1 MECRD
6 YTEIDEDKKMKV
18 IAATGNKNKLIEF
31 QEILK
36 PFNIEITTFENEGY
50 DPIEVVEDG
59 TTFEENSYKKARE
72 IMEATG
78 MAAIADD
85 SGLEVDALLG
95 APGVY
100 SARFAGENAGDRE
113 NNLKLMELLKD
124 VPEKD
129 RSAQFHCVI
138 TLIFTDGERI
148 IAEGIVSGHMITEP
162 RGDKGFGYD
171 PLFIPEG
178 YEKTFGELENE
189 AKNRISHR
197 GKALRQLMEELK
209 NRDSF

>member
-1 MECRD
+1 M
-6 YTEIDEDKKMKV
+6 
-18 IAATGNKNKLIEF
+18 
-31 QEILK
+31 
-36 PFNIEITTFENEGY
+36 
-50 DPIEVVEDG
+50 EDG

-100 SARFAGENAGDRE
+100 SARFAGENAGDRD
-113 NNLKLMELLKD
+113 NNLKLIELLKEI
-124 VPEKD
+124 PEKD

-138 TLIFTDGERI
+138 TLIFPDGERI
-148 IAEGIVSGHMITEP
+148 VAEGIVSGHMITEP

-171 PLFIPEG
+171 PLFVPEG
-178 YEKTFGELENE
+178 CESTFGELESE
-189 AKNRISHR
+189 EKNRISHR

-209 NRDSF
+209 SREEF

>member
-1 MECRD
+1 MEIN
-6 YTEIDEDKKMKV
+6 EGLKMKV
-18 IAATGNKNKLIEF
+18 IAATGNKNKLKEF
-31 QEILK
+31 QEILN
-36 PFNIEITTFENEGY
+36 PFNIEITTFEKEGY
-50 DPIEVVEDG
+50 NPIEVVEDG

-100 SARFAGENAGDRE
+100 SARFAGENAGDRD
-113 NNLKLMELLKD
+113 NNLKLIELLKEI
-124 VPEKD
+124 PEKD

-138 TLIFTDGERI
+138 TLIFPDGERI
-148 IAEGIVSGHMITEP
+148 VAEGIVSGHMITEP

-171 PLFIPEG
+171 PLFVPEG
-178 YEKTFGELENE
+178 CESTFGELESE
-189 AKNRISHR
+189 EKNRISHR

-209 NRDSF
+209 SREEF